1 MNDYIDASK
10 AAEMLKCDAQTLRDT
25 VRKDME
31 DGTNADNWNARRLGN
46 RTLFSKADIENWL
59 KGRGVGPVIR
69 VSEALAEKLLKLGL
83 ATEAQDG

>member
-46 RTLFSKADIENWL
+46 RTLFSKADIEAWL

-69 VSEALAEKLLKLGL
+69 VSEALAEKLVKLGL
-83 ATEAQDG
+83 AEAQDG